1 MIKAAYHSGTQA
13 VAADKHVLLMAW
25 GVNCSNAHPQ
35 GMRQSSRTISPLP
48 SVSCKWWDSACSR
61 DSPYGCWQV
70 HTCVHVSLPAGG
82 FPTHASSMPKAG
94 CNLALSAD
102 DTHFPLVTLQAFGGK
117 NVLPAAAREG
127 QWQEWWRNWV
137 MLVPPGPQKLGP
149 SDLKP
154 GSQCCI
160 SFLERSAVVWD
171 TSASRLHMED
181 LLSRNSPIC
190 TLAAGI

>member
-1 MIKAAYHSGTQA
+1 MKTDGQRTLMLTCPASACTVTCAHSEFMSIIDTHGQMIKAAYHSGTQA

-127 QWQEWWRNWV
+127 Q
-137 MLVPPGPQKLGP
+137 
-149 SDLKP
+149 
-154 GSQCCI
+154 
-160 SFLERSAVVWD
+160 
-171 TSASRLHMED
+171 
-181 LLSRNSPIC
+181 
-190 TLAAGI
+190 